1 MVNFIIYEDEKK
13 FREKYIS
20 IILKLIGGMK
30 MAYRIIEIDRYD
42 KNTLSKI
49 QNAVGKKIFILDI
62 EVPGKSGLDLAR
74 EIRNSGDWESPMMV
88 ITTHE
93 QLKTAAF
100 TSRMLMLDFISKF
113 YNCEENL
120 NDTLKI
126 SLDIIKSTP
135 SLNFQYNGELVQIPY
150 RDILF
155 IEKNVDDLYSTVITK
170 SEKMKIKLPISTIEE
185 ELKKDPR
192 FFRTHRSCIVN
203 LDKITK
209 VELRNCIIHFGNIE
223 TPLLSRDRKTELKIK
238 LGKEPTKKQKE
249 RGIGQCNL

>member
-1 MVNFIIYEDEKK
+1 MLNFIIYEDEKK

-30 MAYRIIEIDRYD
+30 IAYRIVEIDHYD
-42 KNTLSKI
+42 KNTLSQIK
-49 QNAVGKKIFILDI
+49 NLVGKKIFILDI

-74 EIRNSGDWESPMMV
+74 EIRNGGDWESPMII

-120 NDTLKI
+120 KDTLKI

-155 IEKNVDDLYSTVITK
+155 IEKNVDDLYSTVVTK
-170 SEKMKIKLPISTIEE
+170 NERLKIKLPISTIEE
-185 ELKKDPR
+185 ELTKDIR

-203 LDKITK
+203 LDKVTK

-223 TPLLSRDRKTELKIK
+223 TPLLSRDKKTELKIR
-238 LGKEPTKKQKE
+238 LGKEPTKRQRE

>member
-1 MVNFIIYEDEKK
+1 MLNFIIYEDEKK

-30 MAYRIIEIDRYD
+30 IAYRIVEFDHYD
-42 KNTLSKI
+42 KKTIPQIKGL
-49 QNAVGKKIFILDI
+49 VGKKVFILDI

-74 EIRNSGDWESPMMV
+74 EIRNGGDWESPMIV

-93 QLKTAAF
+93 QMKTAAF

-113 YNCEENL
+113 YNCDDNL
-120 NDTLKI
+120 RDTLKI
-126 SLDIIKSTP
+126 SLDIIKATP

-155 IEKNVDDLYSTVITK
+155 IEKNVDDLYSTVVTK
-170 SEKMKIKLPISTIEE
+170 SEKIKIKLPISTIEE
-185 ELKKDPR
+185 ELKKDSR

-209 VELRNCIIHFGNIE
+209 VELKNCVMHFGDIE
-223 TPLLSRDRKTELKIK
+223 SQLLSRDKKSELKIR

-249 RGIGQCNL
+249 RGVGVCSL

>member
-1 MVNFIIYEDEKK
+1 MLNFVIYEDEKV

-30 MAYRIIEIDRYD
+30 IAYRIIEFDHCD
-42 KNTLSKI
+42 KRTISQIKDI
-49 QNAVGKKIFILDI
+49 IGKKIFILDI

-74 EIRNSGDWESPMMV
+74 EIRNSGDWESPMMI

-93 QLKTAAF
+93 QMKTAAF

-120 NDTLKI
+120 KEALKI

-155 IEKNVDDLYSTVITK
+155 IEKNVDDLYSSVVTK
-170 SEKMKIKLPISTIEE
+170 KEKMTIKLPISTIEE
-185 ELKKDPR
+185 ELKNDSR

-203 LDKITK
+203 LDKVTR
-209 VELRNCIIHFGNIE
+209 VELRNCIIHFGDVE
-223 TPLLSRDRKTELKIK
+223 TQLLSRDKKTELKIR
-238 LGKEPTKKQKE
+238 LGKEPTPKQRE